1 MKRLLLLILCCC
13 GILESNGQASWELL
27 NPTPS
32 YKTGKDMHFVSAE
45 TGYIITESEL
55 LNTQNAGVTWEKMQ
69 GVSNANDINFRN
81 ELGYIVGNN
90 GYVIKST
97 DSGDTWNTV
106 AIGTSGNLNTVSIID
121 EFNIIISS
129 DTKLISTT
137 DGGATWQS
145 FDIPDVSVN
154 KTFFVS
160 ATVGHAACKDGTIL
174 KTVDGGASWYITE
187 STNIIPTDYYTIYF
201 INESIGFASREFD
214 DVFKTTNGGET
225 WVQIPE
231 INDAIYRFQFL
242 NENEGFITGE
252 YGVIYKTIDGGTTWT
267 FIGFQNGYII
277 NTSMYGIYFQD
288 SDIGYA
294 TGARGR
300 IIKTT
305 DGGANWI
312 DYSPT
317 YNDIQKIQFFNDFV
331 GYAATGDIF
340 YKTTDAGITWQN
352 IGSINISNYNSIKFT
367 FVNENVGYASTGGTY
382 GGQMY
387 KTIDGAVSWTPLYE
401 GYDVIDEGI
410 SSIVFLDEN
419 TGIVS
424 GGYNQRQTRKTTD
437 GGETWET
444 IGYTSYGQM
453 QFVTNDIAYARGG
466 NNSDARLYKSIDGGT
481 SWSLVFEDE
490 DSMGSFDFLNE
501 NVGYLVGDYSLLYKT
516 TDGGDSWEE
525 LTLPYGFY
533 TLVKFQT
540 EEIGY
545 VADEYG
551 KIFYTEDG
559 GLNWQLNTI
568 QARVKSMAITDNV
581 VYTAG
586 VNGKIFRKLFGTL
599 GNDKVSFRL
608 DFKVYPNPSE
618 NSITVQTETEI
629 SKIEIY
635 NNLGQLVQVNKDVNK
650 IDITILPSGIYFLK
664 ATDSLNTIGVKKIIK
679 R

>member
-1 MKRLLLLILCCC
+1 MQAIFYSMKKLLLLILCFF
-13 GILESNGQASWELL
+13 GIFESYGQASWELL

-32 YKTGKDMHFVSAE
+32 YKTGKDMHFISAE

-55 LNTQNAGVTWEKMQ
+55 LNTQNAGVTWEKMR
-69 GVSNANDINFRN
+69 GVSNANDINFRD

-97 DSGDTWNTV
+97 DSGATWNAV
-106 AIGTSGNLNTVSIID
+106 VIGHSGNLNTVSIID
-121 EFNIIISS
+121 ELNIIISS

-137 DGGATWQS
+137 DGGATWQT

-160 ATVGHAACKDGTIL
+160 VTVGHAACKDGTIL

-252 YGVIYKTIDGGTTWT
+252 YGVIYKTIDGGATWN
-267 FIGFQNGYII
+267 FIGFQNGYVI

-288 SDIGYA
+288 TNIGYA

-305 DGGANWI
+305 DGGANWTN
-312 DYSPT
+312 YSPT
-317 YNDIQKIQFFNDFV
+317 YNDIQQIQFFNDYV
-331 GYAATGDIF
+331 GYVATGHVF
-340 YKTTDAGITWQN
+340 FKTTDAGITWQN
-352 IGSINISNYNSIKFT
+352 IGRINISNYSSIKFT
-367 FVNENVGYASTGGTY
+367 FVNENVGYAATGGTY

-387 KTIDGAVSWTPLYE
+387 KTIDGAVTWTPLYE
-401 GYDVIDEGI
+401 GYDIIDEGI
-410 SSIVFLDEN
+410 SSIVFIDEN

-444 IGYTSYGQM
+444 IGYTNYGQM
-453 QFVTNDIAYARGG
+453 QFVTNDIAYARAG

-481 SWSLVFEDE
+481 NWNLVFEDD
-490 DSMGSFDFLNE
+490 DSMGSFHFINE
-501 NVGYLVGDYSLLYKT
+501 NVGYLVGDYSLIYKT

-559 GLNWQLNTI
+559 GLNWQLNTT

-599 GNDKVSFRL
+599 GSDEVCFSL
-608 DFKVYPNPSE
+608 DFAVYPNPSE
-618 NSITVQTETEI
+618 SSISVQSKTKI
-629 SKIEIY
+629 SKIQIY
-635 NNLGQLVQVNKDVNK
+635 NHLGQLVLTSKNLNE
-650 IDITILPSGIYFLK
+650 IDISVLPSGIYFLK
-664 ATDSLNTIGVKKIIK
+664 T
-679 R
+679 

>member
-1 MKRLLLLILCCC
+1 MKRLVLLILCLG
-13 GILESNGQASWELL
+13 GILESHAQTSWELL

-32 YKTGKDMHFVSAE
+32 YKTGKDMLFVSAQ
-45 TGYIITESEL
+45 TGYIITENEL
-55 LNTQNAGVTWEKMQ
+55 LSTQNAGVTWEKMR
-69 GVSNANDINFRN
+69 GVSNANDINFRD

-106 AIGTSGNLNTVSIID
+106 VIGHSGNLNTVSIID

-129 DTKLISTT
+129 DTNLISTT
-137 DGGATWQS
+137 DGGATWQN

-160 ATVGHAACKDGTIL
+160 TTVGHAACKDGTIL

-214 DVFKTTNGGET
+214 DVFKTTDGGET
-225 WVQIPE
+225 WIQIPE

-267 FIGFQNGYII
+267 FIGFQNGYIL
-277 NTSMYGIYFQD
+277 NTSMYGVYFQD
-288 SDIGYA
+288 SNVGYA

-305 DGGANWI
+305 DGGANWT
-312 DYSPT
+312 DYSTT

-331 GYAATGDIF
+331 GYVATGDIF
-340 YKTTDAGITWQN
+340 YKTADAGITWQN

-367 FVNENVGYASTGGTY
+367 FVNENVGYAATGGTY

-387 KTIDGAVSWTPLYE
+387 KTIDGAVTWTPLYE

-410 SSIVFLDEN
+410 SSIVFIDEN

-444 IGYTSYGQM
+444 IGYTNYGQM
-453 QFVTNDIAYARGG
+453 QFVTNNIAYARGG

-481 SWSLVFEDE
+481 NWNLVFEDE
-490 DSMGSFDFLNE
+490 DSMGSFHFINE
-501 NVGYLVGDYSLLYKT
+501 NVGYLVGDYSLIYKT

-568 QARVKSMAITDNV
+568 QARVKSIEITDNV

-599 GNDKVSFRL
+599 GSDEVSFSL

-618 NSITVQTETEI
+618 SSISVQSETKI

-635 NNLGQLVQVNKDVNK
+635 NNLGQLVLANKNLNE
-650 IDITILPSGIYFLK
+650 IDISVLPSGIYFLK
-664 ATDSLNTIGVKKIIK
+664 ATDIVNTIGVKKIIK